1 MTSLAYALTNKY
13 MPKVISDHTET
24 LKFTWIKFPVHREI
38 IVEYKLVF
46 EVLSFHMLPAWVK
59 HQKGNINLQA
69 LSLCQNICFM
79 CRIFIGSKMPFFLM
93 ENVFFIFVD
102 KFSVLEYLIHYVKFE
117 MWAAL
122 FYVNYLPSFQQWNLN

>member
-1 MTSLAYALTNKY
+1 
-13 MPKVISDHTET
+13 
-24 LKFTWIKFPVHREI
+24 
-38 IVEYKLVF
+38 
-46 EVLSFHMLPAWVK
+46 
-59 HQKGNINLQA
+59 
-69 LSLCQNICFM
+69 
-79 CRIFIGSKMPFFLM
+79 M

>member
-24 LKFTWIKFPVHREI
+24 LKFTWIKLPVHREI

-46 EVLSFHMLPAWVK
+46 EVLSFHMLPVWVK

-69 LSLCQNICFM
+69 LSLCRNICFM

-122 FYVNYLPSFQQWNLN
+122 FYVNYLPSF